1 MRRIYAR
8 APTGLNHD
16 EATAFLAALFAVVL
30 WGAMPVLRS
39 QAAAVPPLQMT
50 AIALTCAAL
59 VEFAR
64 GRLVE
69 SRPAETGTPVPWLR
83 LSGLAVSLVG
93 AIAFYFL
100 ALNLAPAA
108 QVTLVT
114 YTWPLMFVSASE
126 ILTRGRVRSVVLAG
140 GTVAFAGCAALVLG
154 DAQAGSVGLGT
165 LSGYL
170 LGLAS
175 GACWVVYSLL
185 LRHGRTLG
193 PGAWPRVFALGAG
206 AAALLHLAAEATLWP
221 LPVHALAI
229 SAAIGV
235 GPYGLAFVAWAYGVR
250 RGPARSVGLLAYA
263 VPLVAS
269 ALLIAIGASEPGW
282 PFALG
287 TAAVL
292 SGVGLANANLGDG
305 AKRAWGRAGR

>member
-1 MRRIYAR
+1 MRQVYRR
-8 APTGLNHD
+8 APVGFNRD
-16 EATAFLAALFAVVL
+16 EKTAFLAAVFAVVL
-30 WGAMPVLRS
+30 WGAMPVLRNLAS
-39 QAAAVPPLQMT
+39 AVPPLQMA
-50 AIALTCAAL
+50 AIALACAAA
-59 VEFAR
+59 VEFGR

-69 SRPAETGTPVPWLR
+69 GRPAGTGPPVPWLR
-83 LSGLAVSLVG
+83 LGGLAVALVG

-126 ILTRGRVRSVVLAG
+126 ILTRGRVRGVVLAG
-140 GTVAFAGCAALVLG
+140 GAVAFAGCAALVLG
-154 DAQAGSVGLGT
+154 DAGAGTAGLAT
-165 LSGYL
+165 LGGYL

-175 GACWVVYSLL
+175 GSCWVVYSLL
-185 LRHGRTLG
+185 LRHGPTLG
-193 PGAWPRVFALGAG
+193 PGAWPRVFLLGAG
-206 AAALLHLAAEATLWP
+206 AAGLLHLGLEATLWP
-221 LPVHALAI
+221 LPLHALAI

-282 PFALG
+282 PFAVG

-292 SGVGLANANLGDG
+292 GGVALANANIGG
-305 AKRAWGRAGR
+305 ARQA

>member
-1 MRRIYAR
+1 MRQVYRR
-8 APTGLNHD
+8 APVQLNRD
-16 EATAFLAALFAVVL
+16 ETAAFLAATFAVVL
-30 WGAMPVLRS
+30 WGAMPVLRN
-39 QAAAVPPLQMT
+39 QADAVPPLQMT
-50 AIALTCAAL
+50 AIALACASL
-59 VEFAR
+59 VEFLR
-64 GRLVE
+64 GRIVE
-69 SRPAETGTPVPWLR
+69 GPPARTGTPVPWLR
-83 LSGLAVSLVG
+83 LGGLAVALVG

-100 ALNLAPAA
+100 ALELAPAA

-140 GTVAFAGCAALVLG
+140 GAVAFAGCGTLVLG
-154 DAQAGSVGLGT
+154 NAEAGGLRLAT
-165 LSGYL
+165 LGGYL

-175 GACWVVYSLL
+175 GGCWVVYSLL
-185 LRHGRTLG
+185 LRHGPTLG
-193 PGAWPRVFALGAG
+193 PGAWPRVFLLGAG
-206 AAALLHLAAEATLWP
+206 AALALHLGLESTLWP
-221 LPVHALAI
+221 LPLPAAAI
-229 SAAIGV
+229 SAAIGI

-282 PFALG
+282 PLAVG

-292 SGVGLANANLGDG
+292 SGVALANANLGG
-305 AKRAWGRAGR
+305 AKQA

>member
-1 MRRIYAR
+1 MRRLYAR
-8 APTGLNHD
+8 APVQFNRN
-16 EATAFLAALFAVVL
+16 EKTAFLAALFAVVL
-30 WGAMPVLRS
+30 WGCMPLLRN
-39 QAAAVPPLQMT
+39 QATSVPPLQMT

-59 VEFAR
+59 VEFWR
-64 GRLVE
+64 DRLVE
-69 SRPAETGTPVPWLR
+69 GRPDSTGIRLPWMR
-83 LSGLAVSLVG
+83 LSGLAISLVG

-100 ALNLAPAA
+100 ALDLAPGA

-140 GTVAFAGCAALVLG
+140 GAVAFTGCGALVLS
-154 DAQAGSVGLGT
+154 DAGPHGVGLDT
-165 LSGYL
+165 LLGYA

-175 GACWVVYSLL
+175 GVCWVGYSLL

-193 PGAWPRVFALGAG
+193 PGAWPRVFLLGAL
-206 AAALLHLAAEATLWP
+206 AALLLHLGLEATLWP
-221 LPVHALAI
+221 LPAHALTI

-282 PFALG
+282 PFAFG

-292 SGVGLANANLGDG
+292 GGVALSNANLGNG
-305 AKRAWGRAGR
+305 PKQA

>member
-1 MRRIYAR
+1 MRQVYAR
-8 APTGLNHD
+8 SPQALNRD
-16 EATAFLAALFAVVL
+16 ETTAFLAALFAVAL
-30 WGAMPVLRS
+30 WGAMPVLRN

-50 AIALTCAAL
+50 AIALVCAGA

-64 GRLVE
+64 GRIVDG
-69 SRPAETGTPVPWLR
+69 RRAATGTPVPWPR
-83 LSGLAVSLVG
+83 LIGLALALVG

-100 ALNLAPAA
+100 ALGRAPAA
-108 QVTLVT
+108 PVTLVT

-126 ILTRGRVRSVVLAG
+126 ILTRGRVRGVVLAG
-140 GTVAFAGCAALVLG
+140 GAVAFAGCTALVLG
-154 DAQAGSVGLGT
+154 DAQAGSARLAT
-165 LSGYL
+165 LPGYL

-175 GACWVVYSLL
+175 GGCWVVYSLV
-185 LRHGRTLG
+185 LRHGPTLG
-193 PGAWPRVFALGAG
+193 PGAWPRVFLLGAS
-206 AAALLHLAAEATLWP
+206 AAALLHLSVEATLWP
-221 LPVHALAI
+221 LPAHALAI

-269 ALLIAIGASEPGW
+269 ALLIAVGASDPDW

-292 SGVGLANANLGDG
+292 GGVALANTDLRGG
-305 AKRAWGRAGR
+305 PRRA

>member
-1 MRRIYAR
+1 MRQIYRR
-8 APTGLNHD
+8 APVRFNRD
-16 EATAFLAALFAVVL
+16 ETTAFLAAIFAVVL
-30 WGAMPVLRS
+30 WGAMPVLRN

-50 AIALTCAAL
+50 AIALACAAA
-59 VEFAR
+59 VEFLR
-64 GRLVE
+64 GRAVE
-69 SRPAETGTPVPWLR
+69 GRPARTGTSVPWLR
-83 LSGLAVSLVG
+83 LGGLAVALVG
-93 AIAFYFL
+93 AIAFYFV

-140 GTVAFAGCAALVLG
+140 GAVAFAGCAALVLS
-154 DAQAGSVGLGT
+154 DASAAGAGLDT
-165 LSGYL
+165 LLGYL

-175 GACWVVYSLL
+175 GGCWVVYSLL

-193 PGAWPRVFALGAG
+193 PGAWPRVFLLGS
-206 AAALLHLAAEATLWP
+206 AAALALHLGVEATLWP
-221 LPVHALAI
+221 LPAHAVAI
-229 SAAIGV
+229 SAAIGI

-269 ALLIAIGASEPGW
+269 ALLIATGASEPGW
-282 PFALG
+282 PFAVG

-292 SGVGLANANLGDG
+292 SGVALANANLG
-305 AKRAWGRAGR
+305 GRVKHA